1 MSVNAL
7 NAINNRVV
15 PRTYNVVLRTNTFP
29 TSPDGLVSISSES
42 VIVTYDMSLATS
54 TEEALQIFCNGDTN
68 TIISV
73 TATNGFQAT
82 LAPVEPGD
90 LNVGG
95 IVTYLPEVGTT
106 LEVDSYYFGEVTI
119 TYFDGVANQEF
130 TFIAIAKTMA
140 SQIIDLPTEFVF
152 ADRLLGELDTQVI
165 PLTNLI
171 SEDINLIKV
180 ELLTNTGSVFSLVG
194 MNHSGS
200 ILTANS
206 LINLQ
211 VLFEPTATTNY
222 FGVLVVTTDHG
233 VFSTVV
239 KGTCKDAQGE
249 FVDQNVLS
257 TTYNL
262 PVFPTNVGDAVNFT
276 IPDANYSSSYLLFIA
291 EDLTSPTGAY
301 ASRFAPLLEVI
312 PPNGVFD
319 LDFTYTKMTT
329 TDSGSYRYTYLLF

>member
-1 MSVNAL
+1 
-7 NAINNRVV
+7 
-15 PRTYNVVLRTNTFP
+15 
-29 TSPDGLVSISSES
+29 
-42 VIVTYDMSLATS
+42 
-54 TEEALQIFCNGDTN
+54 
-68 TIISV
+68 
-73 TATNGFQAT
+73 
-82 LAPVEPGD
+82 
-90 LNVGG
+90 
-95 IVTYLPEVGTT
+95 